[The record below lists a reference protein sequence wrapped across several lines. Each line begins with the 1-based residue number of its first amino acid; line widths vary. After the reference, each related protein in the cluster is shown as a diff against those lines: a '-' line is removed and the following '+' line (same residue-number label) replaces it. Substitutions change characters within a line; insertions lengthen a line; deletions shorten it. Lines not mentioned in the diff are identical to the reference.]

1 MDQKTI
7 ENILRNSRNI
17 AIVGISS
24 NPEKDSYRVAEYL
37 MNHGYRIFPVNPGI
51 TEWNGIKAYPDLKS
65 IGPDEKID
73 VVDIFRKTDA
83 VTGIVE
89 ESLFLKPRAVWMQ
102 EGIKNEDAAKLAENN
117 GIDVVMDRCMMKEH
131 KKRI

>member
-1 MDQKTI
+1 MI
-7 ENILRNSRNI
+7 ENILKNSRNI
-17 AIVGISS
+17 AVVGISS
-24 NPEKDSYRVAEYL
+24 NPERDSYRVAEYL

-51 TEWNGIKAYPDLKS
+51 TEWNGIRAYPDLKS

-73 VVDIFRKTDA
+73 VIDIFRKSEA

-89 ESLFLKPRAVWMQ
+89 ESLSLKPKAIWMQ
-102 EGIKNEDAAKLAENN
+102 EGIKNEDAAKLAEDN
-117 GIDVVMDRCMMKEH
+117 GIGVVMDRCMMKEH

>member
-1 MDQKTI
+1 MI
-7 ENILRNSRNI
+7 ENILKNSRNI
-17 AIVGISS
+17 AVVGISS
-24 NPEKDSYRVAEYL
+24 NPERDSYRVAEYL

-51 TEWNGIKAYPDLKS
+51 TEWNGIRAYPDLKS

-73 VVDIFRKTDA
+73 VVDIFRKSEA

-89 ESLFLKPRAVWMQ
+89 DSLSLKPKAIWMQ
-102 EGIKNEDAAKLAENN
+102 EGIKNEDAAKLAEDN